1 MRGDITFA
9 VRHYF
14 ADHPVTRAL
23 VPVRARAVRKAD
35 GSFAILESGY
45 SGNDPETEI
54 RCTLDQV
61 FRWQRQWADSVKF
74 VCLPGGKS

>member
-1 MRGDITFA
+1 MRGDVTFA

-14 ADHPVTRAL
+14 ANHPDTFAL

-35 GSFAILESGY
+35 GSFAIFESGY
-45 SGNDPETEI
+45 SRNDPDTEI

-61 FRWQRQWADSVKF
+61 FRWLHEWAESIRF
-74 VCLPGGKS
+74 VCLPGGKR

>member
-1 MRGDITFA
+1 MRGDVTFA

-14 ADHPVTRAL
+14 ANHPETFAL

-35 GSFAILESGY
+35 GSFAIFESGY
-45 SGNDPETEI
+45 SRNDPDTEI

-61 FRWQRQWADSVKF
+61 FRWLHEWAESIRF
-74 VCLPGGKS
+74 VCLQGGKR